1 MKVRL
6 PSPALVIA
14 CCALVIGAGG
24 VAYGKTAETTGAMSS
39 KSSKS
44 KSFERSVLVGN
55 FYDSFSPAPVLQ
67 TTATVAIDR
76 LNVSIE
82 DTGTSKWDGAIWY
95 QTGDASLCNGPLT
108 RIAIEAIAPGESH
121 LDSFQQPLQ
130 LGPDAKGN
138 VWCLKASLGPLDSST
153 DSQAFVDVSGSIVS
167 GTLSPPIGGTSSHA
181 PSSPTG
187 K

>member
-6 PSPALVIA
+6 PSPALVVA

-24 VAYGKTAETTGAMSS
+24 VAYGKTAKTTGAMSS

-44 KSFERSVLVGN
+44 KSFERSVSVGN
-55 FYDSFSPAPVLQ
+55 FYDSFAFAPVLQ
-67 TTATVAIDR
+67 TTATLAIDR

-82 DTGTSKWDGAIWY
+82 DTGSNWDGAIWY
-95 QTGDASLCNGPLT
+95 QTGDASTCNGPYT
-108 RIAIEAIAPGESH
+108 RISVEAMAAGESH

-138 VWCLKASLGPLDSST
+138 VWCLKASFGPLDGST
-153 DSQAFVDVSGSIVS
+153 GFQAFVDVSGSIVS
-167 GTLSPPIGGTSSHA
+167 GTLSPPIEGGSSHVL
-181 PSSPTG
+181 SSPTG